1 MSALPDIRQQLEA
14 EEEARLSP
22 LASRAARSRGRLRRE
37 AQDPL
42 RTAYQRDIGRIL
54 YSLDFRRLR
63 QKTQVFFNPHNDHIC
78 TRMEHTLDVSHIAR
92 TIGRSLRLNGDLI
105 EAIALGH
112 DVGHAPFG
120 HSGEKELSHCLES
133 IGSPLR
139 FHHEAHSL
147 RVLDCLADYHGKRQ
161 GLNLSFEVRDGVLSH
176 CGERYQESR
185 LVPWRQKKNSDLLAP
200 TEGHPLP
207 ATLEGCVVRM
217 ADRIAYVGRDIED
230 AMRADLLVEEDIPLA
245 LRRALGR
252 NNSEIINT
260 LVTDIIRES
269 RDQDAICLSLET
281 ADALMEL
288 LALNVKQIYT
298 SPKVLCYERIA
309 RQIVEGIFTALYSA
323 LADPEALAAKNDPI
337 HLAFAAWLARYPF
350 PEAASEV
357 KLIDYIAGMTDGFAT
372 ETFHH
377 LYQI

>member
-1 MSALPDIRQQLEA
+1 MSAFPDIRLELEA
-14 EEEARLSP
+14 EEEIRLSP
-22 LASRAARSRGRLRRE
+22 LASRAAHSRGRLRRE
-37 AQDPL
+37 APDPL

-92 TIGRSLRLNGDLI
+92 TIGRSLRLNVDLI

-133 IGSPLR
+133 IGSAMR
-139 FHHEAHSL
+139 FHHESHSL
-147 RVLDCLADYHGKRQ
+147 RVLDCLADYHGKKQ
-161 GLNLSFEVRDGVLSH
+161 GLNLSFEVRDGVVSH
-176 CGERYQESR
+176 CGERYQECR
-185 LVPWRQKKNSDLLAP
+185 LTPQRQKKNGELLSP
-200 TEGHPLP
+200 KQEHPLP

-230 AMRADLLVEEDIPLA
+230 AMRADLLAEEDIPLA
-245 LRRALGR
+245 LRRALGC
-252 NNSEIINT
+252 NNSEMINT

-269 RDQDAICLSLET
+269 QDQDAICLSKEI

-288 LALNVKQIYT
+288 LALNVRQIYT
-298 SPKVLCYERIA
+298 SPKVLRYERIA
-309 RQIVEGIFTALYSA
+309 RQIIEGIFSALYDA
-323 LADPEALAAKNDPI
+323 LADPEALAAKKDPV

-350 PEAASEV
+350 PEASAEV
-357 KLIDYIAGMTDGFAT
+357 KLVDYIAGMTDAYAT
-372 ETFHH
+372 EAFHH